1 MNQTQLPFNIQL
13 GDTIYVIETEERT
26 GLDTQV
32 FENMVIGYTNETI
45 LYRNKPYMPFY
56 ETKLSDY
63 QTEWFLNKEEA
74 EEYLEEQ
81 IKKRIK

>member
-1 MNQTQLPFNIQL
+1 MEVNMNQTQLPYNIQL
-13 GDTIYVIETEERT
+13 GDTVYVIESEERT

-32 FENMVIGYTNETI
+32 FENTVIGYTDETI

-56 ETKLSDY
+56 ETNFSDY

-74 EEYLEEQ
+74 EKYLE
-81 IKKRIK
+81 KK